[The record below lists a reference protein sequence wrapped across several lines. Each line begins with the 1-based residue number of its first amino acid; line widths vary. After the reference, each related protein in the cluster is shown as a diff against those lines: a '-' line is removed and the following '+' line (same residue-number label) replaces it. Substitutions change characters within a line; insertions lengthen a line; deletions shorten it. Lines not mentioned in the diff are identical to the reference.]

1 MDARICMSILLPNDI
16 IGNIQDITAIVT
28 TMPHQN
34 GLTVAMGG
42 RTIDIEAISEE
53 KVVEERVVIVGDAGR
68 KCGELSILNS
78 KRFKKNLATLNPWGL
93 SSRVFSL

>member
-1 MDARICMSILLPNDI
+1 MDARICMSGLLPNDI

-68 KCGELSILNS
+68 KCFELSILIGS
-78 KRFKKNLATLNPWGL
+78 KRLL
-93 SSRVFSL
+93 RH